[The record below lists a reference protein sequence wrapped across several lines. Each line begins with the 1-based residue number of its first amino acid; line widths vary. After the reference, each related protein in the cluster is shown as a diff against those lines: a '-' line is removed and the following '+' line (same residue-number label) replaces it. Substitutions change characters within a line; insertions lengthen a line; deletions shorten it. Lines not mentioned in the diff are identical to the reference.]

1 MYQQG
6 TILPML
12 TSDWLPLT
20 SGTII
25 WQAKLTT
32 CWDSIFRTYDCEVD
46 ESFWITKEYFDL
58 ATEYFK
64 EQQKGSESE
73 FSSESDSDSQ

>member
-1 MYQQG
+1 MTGQ
-6 TILPML
+6 INNLL
-12 TSDWLPLT
+12 RLNLRFL
-20 SGTII
+20 IKI
-25 WQAKLTT
+25 
-32 CWDSIFRTYDCEVD
+32 IFRTYDCEVD

-64 EQQKGSESE
+64 EQQKGSESD

>member
-1 MYQQG
+1 MRFS
-6 TILPML
+6 IK
-12 TSDWLPLT
+12 
-20 SGTII
+20 I
-25 WQAKLTT
+25 
-32 CWDSIFRTYDCEVD
+32 IFRTYDCEVD